1 MMTSTIG
8 FTTHGEVLKQLYLAF
23 GVLPRKE
30 ARGEDFDERNKK
42 TLQRQLGRLASE
54 EGNLIEYY
62 QKAVDTLRQLLGQYL
77 PVPGHIEALGTVLDD
92 LESAYAELIQT
103 EGTYLD
109 QRDSLRYFMSVKAV
123 PVLVLALKRC
133 RLLCGLANAP
143 GVWREDTFWYLPTFE
158 AGNKVTMPLAKVMR
172 WTYAACG
179 LSQKQFHCPGKP
191 GDDILPAQQQNL
203 GNAINWARGKGTPSL
218 PALLA
223 NFKESFVAQDA
234 HGRPVDPQLQESVLT
249 AFVFARVASFIAK
262 HVVDTYGAAYLQD
275 LCAQIQQLTE
285 LLEDEVQEFL
295 GQLTPILQK
304 QSSTDQ
310 AVGVWL
316 RACAHHERFVSG
328 KLMQVAATLA
338 DFLEKAP
345 QAPFPPEL
353 LAGLVR
359 RFGGFVV
366 HANVDRMMRQRA
378 FAPPEGFAVLLAEGL
393 QLRRNARI
401 TMDEIDAFEQSLVQ
415 MGLQEVLSWFVPWL
429 RGIYYYRR
437 EQFEA
442 AYPYYETAFEL
453 AKYKAGRLQ
462 YDLVNQFVEL
472 AAKNHRENAFDKGI
486 DWALYIGLEIRWLR
500 HKEPTQENRSF
511 VRAIME
517 RANYAHQL

>member
-1 MMTSTIG
+1 MTSTIG
-8 FTTHGEVLKQLYLAF
+8 FATHGEALKQLYLAF

-30 ARGEDFDERNKK
+30 ARAEDFDERDKK

-54 EGNLIEYY
+54 EGNLIENY
-62 QKAVDTLRQLLGQYL
+62 QKAVATLRQLLGQYL
-77 PVPGHIEALGTVLDD
+77 PVPGHVATLGTVLDD

-103 EGTYLD
+103 EGTYLG
-109 QRDSLRYFMSVKAV
+109 QRDSLRYFMSIKAV

-133 RLLCGLANAP
+133 RLLCGLGDGP
-143 GVWREDTFWYLPTFE
+143 GVWRDDTFWYLPTFE
-158 AGNKVTMPLAKVMR
+158 ADNKVTMPLAKVMR
-172 WTYAACG
+172 WAYAACG

-191 GDDILPAQQQNL
+191 GDTVSPAQQQNL
-203 GNAINWARGKGTPSL
+203 GNAVNWARGKGTPSL

-223 NFKESFVAQDA
+223 NFKESFVVQDA
-234 HGRPVDPQLQESVLT
+234 HGRPIDPQLQESVLT
-249 AFVFARVASFIAK
+249 ALVCARVASFIAK
-262 HVVDTYGAAYLQD
+262 QVLDTYGAAYLQN

-295 GQLTPILQK
+295 RQLAPVMQR
-304 QSSTDQ
+304 QASADQ

-316 RACAHHERFVSG
+316 RACADHERFVRG

-345 QAPFPPEL
+345 QAPFLPEL
-353 LAGLVR
+353 LAGLAR
-359 RFGGFVV
+359 RFGGFAV
-366 HANVDRMMRQRA
+366 HANVDRITRQRA
-378 FAPPEGFAVLLAEGL
+378 VAPPEGFVVLLAEGL
-393 QLRRNARI
+393 QLRRNA
-401 TMDEIDAFEQSLVQ
+401 TTTLDEIDAFEQSLVQ
-415 MGLQEVLSWFVPWL
+415 MGLQEVLDWFVPWL
-429 RGIYYYRR
+429 RGIYHYRR

-442 AYPYYETAFEL
+442 AYPYYERAFEL
-453 AKYKAGRLQ
+453 AKYKAGHLQ

-500 HKEPTQENRSF
+500 DKEPTQENRNF